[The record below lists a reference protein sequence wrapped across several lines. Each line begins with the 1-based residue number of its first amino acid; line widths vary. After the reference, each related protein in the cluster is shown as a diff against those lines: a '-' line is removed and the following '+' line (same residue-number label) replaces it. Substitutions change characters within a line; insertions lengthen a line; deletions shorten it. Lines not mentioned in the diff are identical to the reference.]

1 MLSSSD
7 NRKVPQSMNSR
18 ELCGLIDWWTAQVI
32 KPQQPPDRDG
42 TDRAG
47 SYDGNGLFVS
57 APRPPP
63 TTINKI
69 KAPRMTVRNL

>member
-1 MLSSSD
+1 MLSSYD
-7 NRKVPQSMNSR
+7 NRKVPQSINSR
-18 ELCGLIDWWTAQVI
+18 GRRGLIVWWTAQG
-32 KPQQPPDRDG
+32 PRQRADRDG

-47 SYDGNGLFVS
+47 SYDGNDLFVS

>member
-7 NRKVPQSMNSR
+7 NRKVSQSIMSR
-18 ELCGLIDWWTAQVI
+18 GLRDHIVWWTAQVI